1 MHGLLPYVFCV
12 LLFAV
17 GLYAIT
23 VKKNLVKV
31 IIGVIIIHNAIN
43 LFLILPGYRV
53 PDAGVLRQLGVVGP
67 VVSEAVAPIVT
78 PAMAARG
85 FSPSSPGRLE
95 FIARSVDP
103 VPQALVL
110 TAIVIGLSVVALMVV
125 MAVRLH
131 EKYGTFDLTEIRK
144 LRG

>member
-1 MHGLLPYVFCV
+1 MPDSASLHGVLPYVFCV
-12 LLFAV
+12 LLLAV

-23 VKKNLVKV
+23 VKKNVIKV
-31 IIGVIIIHNAIN
+31 IVGVIIIHNAIN
-43 LFLILPGYRV
+43 LFLVLLGYRTV
-53 PDAGVLRQLGVVGP
+53 VAGGVTR
-67 VVSEAVAPIVT
+67 APIVT
-78 PAMAARG
+78 P
-85 FSPSSPGRLE
+85 E
-95 FIARSVDP
+95 FTVRQYLLTSVDP

-144 LRG
+144 LKG